1 MSVTRSDIDNLA
13 KLARMRLSEPELAG
27 LEKDLNAIL
36 AYFDQ
41 LKAVDTSGIEP
52 MIHCVEGNNLI
63 EDDVPH
69 ESLPQ
74 ETVLRDA
81 PERTDEYFKLPR
93 VLGG

>member
-1 MSVTRSDIDNLA
+1 MSVTRTDIENLA
-13 KLARMRLSEPELAG
+13 KLARMRLNEEEFAV

-41 LKAVDTSGIEP
+41 LKAVDVTGIKP
-52 MIHCVEGNNLI
+52 MVHCVEGDNLL

-69 ESLPQ
+69 ESLPR
-74 ETVLRDA
+74 EIVLRDA
-81 PERTDEYFKLPR
+81 PDRTEEFFRLPR

>member
-1 MSVTRSDIDNLA
+1 MSVTRTDIENLA
-13 KLARMRLSEPELAG
+13 KLARMRLNEEELAG

-41 LKAVDTSGIEP
+41 LKAVDVTGIKP
-52 MIHCVEGNNLI
+52 MVHCVEGDNLL

-69 ESLPQ
+69 ESLPR

-81 PERTDEYFKLPR
+81 PDRTEEFFRLPR

>member
-1 MSVTRSDIDNLA
+1 MSISREQVKHLA
-13 KLARMRLSEPELAG
+13 KLARLKLPESEIAG

-41 LKAVDTSGIEP
+41 LQKVDVSNIEP
-52 MIHCVEGNNLI
+52 MIHPVEGGNLL

-69 ESLPQ
+69 QCLPR
-74 ETVLRDA
+74 EVVLRDA
-81 PERTDEYFKLPR
+81 PERTEEFFKLPR

>member
-1 MSVTRSDIDNLA
+1 
-13 KLARMRLSEPELAG
+13 MRLNEEEFAV

-41 LKAVDTSGIEP
+41 LKAVDVTGIKP
-52 MIHCVEGNNLI
+52 MVHCVEGDNLL

-69 ESLPQ
+69 ESLPR
-74 ETVLRDA
+74 EIVLRDA
-81 PERTDEYFKLPR
+81 PDRTEEFFRLPR